1 MVDGSLA
8 YTTEGNAHYT
18 HQLDANS
25 GLAESSPAVIAPD
38 TNPGD
43 KRWILQ
49 EPNCRSQLYEA
60 SRDLRQKG
68 YGLDIDSGVAQANYN
83 TAANRYTIETPDNL
97 KVDIDGTCYV
107 AATETEISLNT
118 EGNWDDDGGSG
129 GESYHTA
136 AK

>member
-1 MVDGSLA
+1 MATRKIFIAQGLTGGAAGNLDAIDGDHADMVDGSLA

-18 HQLDANS
+18 HQLDATS

-43 KRWILQ
+43 KRWRILQ

-68 YGLDIDSGVAQANYN
+68 YGLDIDSEYSSQ
-83 TAANRYTIETPDNL
+83 
-97 KVDIDGTCYV
+97 
-107 AATETEISLNT
+107 SL
-118 EGNWDDDGGSG
+118 
-129 GESYHTA
+129 YY
-136 AK
+136 